1 MEQTQTNK
9 RCEFFQNIQ
18 HRKLT
23 FCIEGSDMQITATLF
38 SNERDRTITASFF
51 FASQKCPVVPF
62 GVGDELRLIG
72 THLQKWNNSLQ
83 LTGKNI
89 RFGHS
94 LVSMSLSDAIEAWK
108 YVTREQPILFL
119 RKHIPGAQRHFPK
132 LTLMVIVKRWGIAR
146 KMEGAQLMMIALIL
160 YSKLI
165 RVVRW

>member
-1 MEQTQTNK
+1 MHIAAK
-9 RCEFFQNIQ
+9 
-18 HRKLT
+18 
-23 FCIEGSDMQITATLF
+23 LF
-38 SNERDRTITASFF
+38 SKERDRIITASFF
-51 FASQKCPVVPF
+51 FDSQKCPPVPF
-62 GVGDELRLIG
+62 DVGDELRLIG
-72 THLQKWNNSLQ
+72 TQLQAWRGSPQ

-146 KMEGAQLMMIALIL
+146 KMEGA
-160 YSKLI
+160 
-165 RVVRW
+165 VRN

>member
-51 FASQKCPVVPF
+51 FDSQKCPVVPF

-72 THLQKWNNSLQ
+72 THLQKWNSSLQ

-94 LVSMSLSDAIEAWK
+94 LVSMSLSNAIEAWK
-108 YVTREQPILFL
+108 FVTRTQPLL
-119 RKHIPGAQRHFPK
+119 LQRKHNSAFYGHFPK
-132 LTLMVIVKRWGIAR
+132 LALIVFVKKWGIAR
-146 KMEGAQLMMIALIL
+146 EMAGAQLLMIA
-160 YSKLI
+160 
-165 RVVRW
+165 

>member
-1 MEQTQTNK
+1 MH
-9 RCEFFQNIQ
+9 IA
-18 HRKLT
+18 
-23 FCIEGSDMQITATLF
+23 ATLI
-38 SNERDRTITASFF
+38 SNERDRFINASFF
-51 FASQKCPVVPF
+51 FDFQKCPHVPF

-72 THLQKWNNSLQ
+72 THLQMFNGSLQ

-94 LVSMSLSDAIEAWK
+94 CVSMSLSNAIEAWK
-108 YVTREQPILFL
+108 YCRRVQPLLFL
-119 RKHIPGAQRHFPK
+119 RKRNFGAQRHFPK

-165 RVVRW
+165 RVVRWRRACFS